1 MHKEKLIAVNNHFQ
15 LQFEKAQDCFVLLY
29 PEGMVQ
35 LNQSAGEIMNQCDGT
50 KNFNQIVETLEKK
63 FIKVV
68 PIIKPCA
75 LPYLIMGE
83 EGLEPTTSRM

>member
-1 MHKEKLIAVNNHFQ
+1 MNKEKLIVVNNHFQ

-50 KNFNQIVETLEKK
+50 KRFNQIVETLEKK
-63 FIKVV
+63 FE
-68 PIIKPCA
+68 
-75 LPYLIMGE
+75 MS
-83 EGLEPTTSRM
+83 GLEKDVEAFFNEAFERKWVQYVD

>member
-63 FIKVV
+63 FD
-68 PIIKPCA
+68 
-75 LPYLIMGE
+75 MS
-83 EGLEPTTSRM
+83 GLEKDVEAFFTEAFERKWVNYVD

>member
-1 MHKEKLIAVNNHFQ
+1 MNKEKLIAVNNHFQ

-63 FIKVV
+63 FD
-68 PIIKPCA
+68 
-75 LPYLIMGE
+75 MS
-83 EGLEPTTSRM
+83 GLEKDVEAFFNEAMERKWVKYVD

>member
-1 MHKEKLIAVNNHFQ
+1 MNKEKLIAVNNHFQ

-50 KNFNQIVETLEKK
+50 KNFEQIVKTLEEK
-63 FIKVV
+63 FNVSDLSKDVEAFLSEAMNRKWINYVD
-68 PIIKPCA
+68 
-75 LPYLIMGE
+75 
-83 EGLEPTTSRM
+83 